1 MYRSGFLG
9 EENKPN
15 RKIGFFKNCF
25 FFFFIFSNE
34 NNVEKL
40 VGDIRVNVLNRLC
53 QLLCN
58 GI

>member
-9 EENKPN
+9 EENKLN
-15 RKIGFFKNCF
+15 QKIGFFTNCF
-25 FFFFIFSNE
+25 FFFFLISNE
-34 NNVEKL
+34 NNVAKL

-58 GI
+58 GT